1 MMDKIKKD
9 DPTTKQP
16 RKKYLTNK
24 ELLKEIEKSHI
35 KGEMTFDFANMIMM
49 LTKRYSTRGQY
60 ANYTYNDDMQAF
72 ALLTVCKV
80 WRSFNKDLSNNPFAY
95 FTQTIKHAFYQYLN
109 MEKKN
114 RSIKNALLVEQG
126 DNPSFSYAENDGG
139 DSDDTFYRND
149 YYNSLINRD
158 ED

>member
-1 MMDKIKKD
+1 MEKIKKD
-9 DPTTKQP
+9 DPTVKQP
-16 RKKYLTNK
+16 TRKKYLTNK
-24 ELLKEIEKSHI
+24 ELLKEIEKSHA
-35 KGEMTFDFANMIMM
+35 KGEMTHDFANMIMM

-80 WRSFNKDLSNNPFAY
+80 WRSFNCKLSQNPFAY

-109 MEKKN
+109 AEKKV
-114 RSIKNALLVEQG
+114 RSIRDALLVEQG
-126 DNPSFSYAENDGG
+126 DNPSFTYADGEGG
-139 DSDDTFYRND
+139 DSDDSFYRND
-149 YYNSLINRD
+149 YYNNLIDR